1 MLFGQSVFQ
10 SVLTRLKAE
19 QEDTEEPI
27 DESFRIRGLNTGF
40 VASTTDETEPTG
52 TGTEAYYAFMQDA
65 PEPQAAQPKAERPAE
80 ASKPFT
86 AEKPAEASRPFKSEK
101 PARAEPVTPPP
112 APPKAPPAQP
122 MTTRSDRPAN
132 APEALA
138 PRHLLRLTREE
149 IAQELAIGPQDT
161 EQGLAEKRRQF
172 AKANHPDRVVPAYRD
187 NAHIRMQTANLLIDQ
202 AIKRLAFR

>member
-19 QEDTEEPI
+19 QENTDEPI

-65 PEPQAAQPKAERPAE
+65 PEPQAARPAQPKAERPAE
-80 ASKPFT
+80 ASTPFT
-86 AEKPAEASRPFKSEK
+86 AER

-122 MTTRSDRPAN
+122 MTSRSDRPAT

-149 IAQELAIGPQDT
+149 IAQELAIQPQDT

-172 AKANHPDRVVPAYRD
+172 AKANHPDRVAPAYRD